1 MLFFKFHSAKKK
13 KYFFSFHRTLTVQM
27 FHKDFKQH
35 LKAIETLSAYID
47 ADLEGLIA
55 NLDLILKWTTLRF
68 FETNPSVLLRALDYL
83 NEAFSALA
91 DAGLPA
97 ALVGRDLRVPGGDEQ
112 SVRAAL
118 AARGIRADLAV
129 VPATF
134 EEAFVRLAAAR
145 DDSVP
150 LLHERTSP

>member
-1 MLFFKFHSAKKK
+1 
-13 KYFFSFHRTLTVQM
+13 M

-91 DAGLPA
+91 DDSYSLHDIEAVSFIPY
-97 ALVGRDLRVPGGDEQ
+97 LVNKVSLTDYAQ
-112 SVRAAL
+112 S
-118 AARGIRADLAV
+118 
-129 VPATF
+129 T
-134 EEAFVRLAAAR
+134 
-145 DDSVP
+145 
-150 LLHERTSP
+150 